1 MDAFGLICNRPT
13 TLGQN
18 GSKHILLRRNSLIEF
33 IMLQEVNIHKGKI
46 PRDHN
51 EMVKDVYVMAK
62 TGKLL

>member
-1 MDAFGLICNRPT
+1 
-13 TLGQN
+13 
-18 GSKHILLRRNSLIEF
+18 
-33 IMLQEVNIHKGKI
+33 MLQEVNIHKGKI